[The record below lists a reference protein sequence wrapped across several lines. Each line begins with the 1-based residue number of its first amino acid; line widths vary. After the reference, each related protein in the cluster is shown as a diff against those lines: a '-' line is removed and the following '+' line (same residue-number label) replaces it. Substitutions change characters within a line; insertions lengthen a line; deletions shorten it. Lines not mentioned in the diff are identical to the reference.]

1 MSTSLSVVRWMKH
14 LKKQQFNADFEKY
27 EAGIYMEFNNSEW
40 KKLSIQD
47 AYTLGSS
54 FEDTFNAYFGK

>member
-1 MSTSLSVVRWMKH
+1 MIDNSIYRE
-14 LKKQQFNADFEKY
+14 DIKY

>member
-1 MSTSLSVVRWMKH
+1 MGSEMCIRDR
-14 LKKQQFNADFEKY
+14 FNTDFEKY